1 MLIESAFFKLPE
13 LLLSNSD
20 HGSEV
25 ESTIVH
31 LFASAL
37 QMEMN
42 ARNIPRPFAS
52 FPRNGKVLPPG
63 LNMDDIFSGSWI
75 PLRRSQS
82 VKSCSQQSFRWAT
95 MTCRWK
101 RKAYLSTQL
110 CGPCYSN
117 PAPKT

>member
-25 ESTIVH
+25 EATIVH

-52 FPRNGKVLPPG
+52 VLTEKPYDGMPSDQKAIRADLYVDLRSAIYFDG
-63 LNMDDIFSGSWI
+63 RMFASGF
-75 PLRRSQS
+75 RSHTWVRAQVS
-82 VKSCSQQSFRWAT
+82 
-95 MTCRWK
+95 
-101 RKAYLSTQL
+101 
-110 CGPCYSN
+110 
-117 PAPKT
+117 